1 MSKGSV
7 SYLQQI
13 TFSQLSLS
21 EKSIVKNHGRP
32 VPDLQ
37 LIKTSSSRKS
47 TCQRKFN
54 PEIYSTLD
62 WLRGCDVKNALF
74 CFPCLLFGGDAAWTT
89 TGVTDLGHLPEKIEK
104 HKNSAKHIR
113 NVIDLAM
120 LGKVNIATQLSDAY
134 RSSINKHNEEV
145 RRNRD
150 ILSKIID
157 CVKSC
162 GKFELPLR
170 GHDESSDSANPGVF
184 RGLLEFAGK
193 LD

>member
-1 MSKGSV
+1 M
-7 SYLQQI
+7 
-13 TFSQLSLS
+13 FAF
-21 EKSIVKNHGRP
+21 R
-32 VPDLQ
+32 
-37 LIKTSSSRKS
+37 
-47 TCQRKFN
+47 
-54 PEIYSTLD
+54 
-62 WLRGCDVKNALF
+62 
-74 CFPCLLFGGDAAWTT
+74 
-89 TGVTDLGHLPEKIEK
+89 GVTDLGHLPEKIEK

-134 RSSINKHNEEV
+134 RSRINKHKEGV

-157 CVKSC
+157 CMKFC

-193 LD
+193 LDENLKSHFETATVFKGNSKTIQNELLIVFWKFVELK